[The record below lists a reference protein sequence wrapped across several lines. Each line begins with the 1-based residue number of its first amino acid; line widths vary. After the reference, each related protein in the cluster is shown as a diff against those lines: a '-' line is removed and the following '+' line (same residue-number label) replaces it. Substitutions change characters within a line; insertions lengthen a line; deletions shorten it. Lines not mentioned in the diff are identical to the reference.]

1 MADMAHVAG
10 LVATG
15 LHPSPFEH
23 CDIVT
28 STTHKTLRGP
38 RAGIIFFRKGV
49 RSVDRNGV
57 EIKYD
62 LENRINMAVFPGL
75 QGGPHNHAVGGIAV
89 AMKTATTEEFKQYQI
104 HVVANAR
111 AVSASLIKLG
121 YKVVTGGTD
130 IHLVLVDMRKSPGSL
145 SGAKAEFILEAVS
158 ISCNKNTVP
167 GDKSALNPSGIRL
180 GTPSLTTRGLVDTDM
195 DTVVDFLHR
204 AFTLAVEVEKVSGP
218 KLVDWKK
225 RVKEDPDTVQKV
237 KEIQDAVEKFAVT
250 FRLPGND
257 DI

>member
-1 MADMAHVAG
+1 M
-10 LVATG
+10 
-15 LHPSPFEH
+15 
-23 CDIVT
+23 
-28 STTHKTLRGP
+28 
-38 RAGIIFFRKGV
+38 
-49 RSVDRNGV
+49 DRNGV

-75 QGGPHNHAVGGIAV
+75 QGGPHNHAVAVGGIAV
-89 AMKTATTEEFKQYQI
+89 AMKTATTEEFKQYQV
-104 HVVANAR
+104 HVVTNAR
-111 AVSASLIKLG
+111 AVSAGLIKLG

-180 GTPSLTTRGLVDTDM
+180 GTPSLTTRGLVDKDM
-195 DTVVDFLHR
+195 DTVVEFLHK

-218 KLVDWKK
+218 KK
-225 RVKEDPDTVQKV
+225 RVKEDADTVQKV
-237 KEIQDAVEKFAVT
+237 KEIKDAVEKFAVT
-250 FRLPGND
+250 FRLPGNE
-257 DI
+257 DIFLAKSSFEFLFK